1 MRTIDEA
8 WYFLIEDDSPTT
20 SKFIVQGFRT
30 TRKYKGGFGVLTSNL
45 DDLMATIQSSPFSR
59 ILFSAQGHEFDAIKK
74 YMDVGLPVL
83 EAAEKV
89 FEEQEAS
96 K

>member
-8 WYFLIEDDSPTT
+8 WYFLTEGDSPTT

-30 TRKYKGGFGVLTSNL
+30 ARKYNGGFGVLTPNL
-45 DDLMATIQSSPFSR
+45 NV
-59 ILFSAQGHEFDAIKK
+59 IKK

-83 EAAEKV
+83 ETEEKA
-89 FEEQEAS
+89 FEEQEAR